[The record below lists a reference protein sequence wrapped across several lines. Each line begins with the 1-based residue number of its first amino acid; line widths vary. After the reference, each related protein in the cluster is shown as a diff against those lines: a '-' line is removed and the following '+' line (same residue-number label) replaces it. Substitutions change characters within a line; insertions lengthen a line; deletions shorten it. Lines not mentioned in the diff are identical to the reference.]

1 MRRARRQRRDESQ
14 NLDSLLD
21 TMANVTGI
29 LIVLLAVTQISV
41 GDAMA
46 RLREQLA
53 DRPELTRE
61 ALDLAETEA
70 AGLRHALAPL
80 EPLQEEL
87 ADARRGRREDLAA
100 LRNENAQARTAVKSA
115 QATSTDGA
123 ALRRG
128 IDASQ
133 HRARALEAQ
142 LASAKEEL
150 AGLEG
155 ALEEGE
161 SGPLLREAR
170 LPDPRRPP
178 TGASEIAYLCRY
190 GRIGR
195 AHAKELLRALQL
207 GTRDSTG
214 GVWAYGQG
222 PPNFVDRT
230 RMVAHFQINDIGT
243 REFRWHVMDLGPRA
257 LFAQLEWRSHNL
269 GESLE
274 DVEAGRSEFTR
285 DLLRVDPGRTYF
297 RFFVWSDSFD
307 VYAAARAKADEAGFA
322 AGWVPFDAV
331 APFRQDLIESRHQ
344 ALID

>member
-29 LIVLLAVTQISV
+29 LVVLLAVTQISV

-61 ALDLAETEA
+61 ALALAEAEA
-70 AGLRHALAPL
+70 AGLRNALAPL
-80 EPLQEEL
+80 EPRQEEL
-87 ADARRGRREDLAA
+87 ARARRERREDLAA
-100 LRNENAQARTAVKSA
+100 MRTHNAEARADVATAR
-115 QATSTDGA
+115 ATSTDSA

-128 IDASQ
+128 IEASRRQ
-133 HRARALEAQ
+133 ARALEAQ
-142 LASAKEEL
+142 LATAQEEL
-150 AGLEG
+150 AGLTG

-161 SGPLLREAR
+161 SGPLRREAR

-178 TGASEIAYLCRY
+178 TGATEIAYLCRY
-190 GRIGR
+190 GRIVR
-195 AHAKELLRALQL
+195 AHAKELLRALQV
-207 GTRDSTG
+207 GTRDATG

-222 PPNFVDRT
+222 PPNFVDRS
-230 RMVAHFQINDIGT
+230 RMVAHFQANDVGT
-243 REFRWHVMDLGPRA
+243 REFRWHVMDLGTRA
-257 LFAQLEWRSHNL
+257 LFAQLEWRSHSL
-269 GESLE
+269 GESFE
-274 DVEAGRSEFTR
+274 EVEAGRSEFNR
-285 DLLRVDPGRTYF
+285 DLLRVDPHRTYF

-322 AGWVPFDAV
+322 AGWVPFDALQ
-331 APFRQDLIESRHQ
+331 PFRQDLIESRHQ